1 MKVSTSSPP
10 ISPAGRR
17 GAVPFVVPAPFLLA
31 LFLAASAGMR
41 AAEPPTF
48 ISPLAAGAPLTSNFG
63 EYRINHFHSGIDL
76 GTGGETGLPVFAV
89 ADGRVAVI
97 KASPAGY
104 GKVVYLEHEGG
115 AVSVYAHLSEFSEAL
130 DPVARQCQ
138 RTAGRYT
145 FEKAWKGDGPRVKAG
160 DIIGYSGSTGTSV
173 PHLHFE
179 IRRGGLPLNPQT
191 NGFPYPDHVP
201 PRITRIAVIPL
212 SAAAHVE
219 GLPDNRVFDVPPAG
233 GTLRLAAGGRF
244 GLAVECTDAVDG
256 GSFRL
261 EPYGL
266 RMAVDGKNVYG
277 VRFERFDYAERAVS
291 ELDYLYEMKEEKI
304 GAFHRLFYHAEPS
317 LFHDGE
323 PAGDT
328 TLWEP
333 GPHRVE
339 ITAFDAAGNASRVD
353 VTVEAVPPLPLL
365 PVYHARGVETAFT
378 PNRTQ
383 LELKGSRLSLRLAP
397 VPAGDTVVA
406 AAARFPGSGEPPAAC
421 TVLPF
426 KDGPSLRCDVPPGF
440 QGQAL
445 IFWQSAAG
453 KAWAASVPVQSA
465 AAGATLTSPDGAAT
479 VTLGPDA
486 VFRPFPTAAWKD
498 SPRSGRGLVP
508 VSDLYVFEQPWEPL
522 RRKAKVAI
530 RPSAEGKGKPETGV
544 YLFDRGTL
552 WFMDAGT
559 SALVTHLGAFLLMRD
574 ILPPVVGNCRT
585 PVARGRRILFVA
597 CSDAGSGLTDDSL
610 RMSVDGNPVIGELNP
625 ATGGVYYYPVRP
637 LKKGFHTVTLSVRDR
652 AGHRTSRAFKVRIP

>member
-1 MKVSTSSPP
+1 MTVSTSSPLFF
-10 ISPAGRR
+10 PAGRR
-17 GAVPFVVPAPFLLA
+17 GRRRFASAAPFLLA
-31 LFLAASAGMR
+31 VFLLAAPPR
-41 AAEPPTF
+41 LPAAETAF
-48 ISPLAAGAPLTSNFG
+48 TSPLAAGAPLTSNFG

-76 GTGGETGLPVFAV
+76 GTGGETGLPVFAA

-104 GKVVYLEHEGG
+104 GKVAYLEHEGG
-115 AVSVYAHLSEFSEAL
+115 SVTVYAHLSEFSETL

-138 RTAGRYT
+138 RAAGRYT

-160 DIIGYSGSTGTSV
+160 DVVGYSGSTGTSV

-179 IRRGGLPLNPQT
+179 IRRGGLPLNPLT

-219 GLPDNRVFDVPPAG
+219 GLPDLRVFNAPAAGDV
-233 GTLRLAAGGRF
+233 LRLAAGGRF

-256 GSFRL
+256 GTFRL

-266 RMAVDGKNVYG
+266 RMAVDGKAVYG

-291 ELDYLYEMKEEKI
+291 ELNYLYEMKEEKV

-323 PAGDT
+323 SPGEV
-328 TLWEP
+328 EP
-333 GPHRVE
+333 WGPGLHRVE
-339 ITAFDAAGNASRVD
+339 ITALDAAGNASRVD
-353 VTVEAVPPLPLL
+353 LVVEVVPPLPLL

-378 PNRTQ
+378 PTRTQ
-383 LELKGSRLSLRLAP
+383 VELKGSRLSLRLAP
-397 VPAGDTVVA
+397 VPAGDTVVS

-421 TVLPF
+421 TVLPL
-426 KDGPSLRCDVPPGF
+426 KDGPALRCDVPAGF

-445 IFWQSAAG
+445 IFWQSASG

-479 VTLGPDA
+479 VTLGPEA

-498 SPRSGRGLVP
+498 APRSGRGLVP

-522 RRKAKVAI
+522 RRKVKVSI
-530 RPSAEGKGKPETGV
+530 RPTAEGKGKPDTGI

-552 WFMDAGT
+552 WFLDVGT

-574 ILPPVVGNCRT
+574 TLPPVVGNCRT
-585 PVARGRRILFVA
+585 PVARGRRILFVS
-597 CSDAGSGLTDDSL
+597 CSDAGSGLTDDGL
-610 RMSVDGNPVIGELNP
+610 RMSVDGHPVIGELNP

-637 LKKGFHTVTLSVRDR
+637 LKKGLHSVSLSVADR
-652 AGHRTSRAFKVRIP
+652 AGHRTTRTFKVRIP